1 MAEIKIYELEPASD
15 EQSLDSEN
23 LMTDLNEKET
33 DDVKGGLKFAEAVFA
48 EAVFAEAVFAEA
60 VSAKAVFVDSSY
72 GAGYLL

>member
-15 EQSLDSEN
+15 EQCLDSEN

-48 EAVFAEAVFAEA
+48 EAVFA
-60 VSAKAVFVDSSY
+60 KAVFVDSSS

>member
-1 MAEIKIYELEPASD
+1 MAEIKIYELEPASE

-48 EAVFAEAVFAEA
+48 EAVFAEAVFA
-60 VSAKAVFVDSSY
+60 KAVLVDSSY

>member
-33 DDVKGGLKFAEAVFA
+33 DDVKGGLKLAEAVF
-48 EAVFAEAVFAEA
+48 
-60 VSAKAVFVDSSY
+60 VDPSY

>member
-1 MAEIKIYELEPASD
+1 MAEIKIYELELASD

-60 VSAKAVFVDSSY
+60 VFAKAVFVDSSS

>member
-33 DDVKGGLKFAEAVFA
+33 DDVKGGLKFADALFA
-48 EAVFAEAVFAEA
+48 DALFADALFA
-60 VSAKAVFVDSSY
+60 DSSS